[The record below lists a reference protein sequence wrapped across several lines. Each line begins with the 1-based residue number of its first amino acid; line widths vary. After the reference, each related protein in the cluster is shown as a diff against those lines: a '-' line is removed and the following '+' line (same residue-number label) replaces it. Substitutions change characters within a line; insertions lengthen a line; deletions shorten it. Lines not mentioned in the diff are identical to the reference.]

1 MAQEIIRFESVTKE
15 YADGSSML
23 QVLDGVSFSIEKG
36 EFVVIGGPSG
46 AGKSTILNL
55 AGGME
60 SPSSGQIFIDGEDI
74 SRYSVYQLT
83 AFRAKTIGC
92 IFQFY
97 NLIPNLTALENII
110 FGSEVK
116 DDTFDPYTILKKVG
130 MTHRSKAF
138 PPTMSG
144 GEQQRI
150 AIARAIA
157 KNPKV
162 LFCDEPTGALD
173 YKTGKQVLE
182 IIETL
187 NRELGM
193 TVVLVTHNNVLRHM
207 ADRYIAVHNGRI
219 SSAEQNRQKGRVS
232 ELEW

>member
-1 MAQEIIRFESVTKE
+1 
-15 YADGSSML
+15 
-23 QVLDGVSFSIEKG
+23 
-36 EFVVIGGPSG
+36 
-46 AGKSTILNL
+46 
-55 AGGME
+55 
-60 SPSSGQIFIDGEDI
+60 
-74 SRYSVYQLT
+74 
-83 AFRAKTIGC
+83 
-92 IFQFY
+92 
-97 NLIPNLTALENII
+97 
-110 FGSEVK
+110 
-116 DDTFDPYTILKKVG
+116 

-187 NRELGM
+187 NRDMGM

>member
-74 SRYSVYQLT
+74 SQYSASQLT
-83 AFRAKTIGC
+83 AFRAKTIGF

-187 NRELGM
+187 NREMGM

>member
-74 SRYSVYQLT
+74 SRYSASQLT
-83 AFRAKTIGC
+83 AFRAKTIGF

-116 DDTFDPYTILKKVG
+116 DDTFDPYTILKNVG

-187 NRELGM
+187 NREMGM

-207 ADRYIAVHNGRI
+207 ADRYIAVHNGRL
-219 SSAEQNRQKGRVS
+219 SSVEQNRQKVRVG

>member
-23 QVLDGVSFSIEKG
+23 QVLEGVNFSIEKG

-74 SRYSVYQLT
+74 SRYSASQLT
-83 AFRAKTIGC
+83 AFRAKTIGF

-187 NRELGM
+187 NREMGM

>member
-23 QVLDGVSFSIEKG
+23 QVLEGVNFSIEKG

-74 SRYSVYQLT
+74 SQYSASQLT
-83 AFRAKTIGC
+83 AFRAKTIGF

-187 NRELGM
+187 NREMEM

-219 SSAEQNRQKGRVS
+219 SSAEQNRQKVRVS

>member
-15 YADGSSML
+15 YTDGSSML

-74 SRYSVYQLT
+74 SQYSASQLT
-83 AFRAKTIGC
+83 AFRAKTIGF

-187 NRELGM
+187 NREMGM

>member
-74 SRYSVYQLT
+74 YRYSASQLT
-83 AFRAKTIGC
+83 AFRAKTIGF

-187 NRELGM
+187 NREMGM

>member
-1 MAQEIIRFESVTKE
+1 MDNKIAAVKMRNITKTFGPVVANDKVWLDIYRGEILALLGEN
-15 YADGSSML
+15 GSGKTTLMNML
-23 QVLDGVSFSIEKG
+23 
-36 EFVVIGGPSG
+36 SG
-46 AGKSTILNL
+46 IYFPD
-55 AGGME
+55 E
-60 SPSSGQIFIDGEDI
+60 GQIFIDGEDI
-74 SRYSVYQLT
+74 SRYSASQLT
-83 AFRAKTIGC
+83 AFRAKTIGF

-116 DDTFDPYTILKKVG
+116 DDTFDPYTILKNVG

-187 NRELGM
+187 NREMGM

-207 ADRYIAVHNGRI
+207 ADRYIAVHNGRL
-219 SSAEQNRQKGRVS
+219 SSVEQNRQKVRVG

>member
-74 SRYSVYQLT
+74 SQYSASQLT
-83 AFRAKTIGC
+83 AFRAKTIGF

-173 YKTGKQVLE
+173 YKTSKQVLE

-187 NRELGM
+187 NREMGM

>member
-23 QVLDGVSFSIEKG
+23 QVLEGVNFSIEKG

-74 SRYSVYQLT
+74 SQYSASQLT
-83 AFRAKTIGC
+83 AFRAKTIGF

-187 NRELGM
+187 NREMGM

-219 SSAEQNRQKGRVS
+219 SSAEQNRQKVRVS

>member
-1 MAQEIIRFESVTKE
+1 
-15 YADGSSML
+15 
-23 QVLDGVSFSIEKG
+23 
-36 EFVVIGGPSG
+36 
-46 AGKSTILNL
+46 
-55 AGGME
+55 
-60 SPSSGQIFIDGEDI
+60 
-74 SRYSVYQLT
+74 
-83 AFRAKTIGC
+83 
-92 IFQFY
+92 
-97 NLIPNLTALENII
+97 
-110 FGSEVK
+110 
-116 DDTFDPYTILKKVG
+116 
-130 MTHRSKAF
+130 
-138 PPTMSG
+138 MSG

-187 NRELGM
+187 NREMGM

-207 ADRYIAVHNGRI
+207 ADRYISVHNGRI

>member
-1 MAQEIIRFESVTKE
+1 MGQEIIRFNSVTKE

-23 QVLDGVSFSIEKG
+23 QVLNGVSFAIEKG
-36 EFVVIGGPSG
+36 ELVVIGGPSG

-74 SRYSVYQLT
+74 SRYSAAELT
-83 AFRAKTIGC
+83 AFRARTIGF

-116 DDTFDPYTILKKVG
+116 GDTFDPYTILRKVG
-130 MTHRSKAF
+130 MTHRSRAF
-138 PPTMSG
+138 PPTLSG

-162 LFCDEPTGALD
+162 LLCDEPTGALD

-187 NRELGM
+187 NKEMEM

-219 SSAEQNRQKGRVS
+219 SSVEENRQKVPAG

>member
-23 QVLDGVSFSIEKG
+23 QVLDGVSFSIEKC

-74 SRYSVYQLT
+74 SRYSASQLT
-83 AFRAKTIGC
+83 AFRAKTIGF

-187 NRELGM
+187 NREMGM

>member
-74 SRYSVYQLT
+74 SRYSASQLT
-83 AFRAKTIGC
+83 AFRAKTIGF

-162 LFCDEPTGALD
+162 LFCDEPMGALD

-187 NRELGM
+187 NREMGM

>member
-23 QVLDGVSFSIEKG
+23 QVLEGVNFSIEKG

-74 SRYSVYQLT
+74 SQYSASQLT
-83 AFRAKTIGC
+83 AFRAKTIGF

-116 DDTFDPYTILKKVG
+116 VDTFDPYTILKKVG

-173 YKTGKQVLE
+173 YKTSKQVLE

-187 NRELGM
+187 NREMGM

-219 SSAEQNRQKGRVS
+219 SSAEQNRQKVRVS

>member
-1 MAQEIIRFESVTKE
+1 MGQEIIRFESVTKE

-23 QVLDGVSFSIEKG
+23 QVLDGVSFAIEKG

-74 SRYSVYQLT
+74 SQYSSSELT
-83 AFRAKTIGC
+83 AFRARTIGF

-187 NRELGM
+187 NKEMGM

-219 SSAEQNRQKGRVS
+219 SSVEQNRQKVRVS

>member
-1 MAQEIIRFESVTKE
+1 
-15 YADGSSML
+15 
-23 QVLDGVSFSIEKG
+23 
-36 EFVVIGGPSG
+36 
-46 AGKSTILNL
+46 
-55 AGGME
+55 
-60 SPSSGQIFIDGEDI
+60 
-74 SRYSVYQLT
+74 
-83 AFRAKTIGC
+83 
-92 IFQFY
+92 
-97 NLIPNLTALENII
+97 
-110 FGSEVK
+110 
-116 DDTFDPYTILKKVG
+116 

-187 NRELGM
+187 NREMGM
-193 TVVLVTHNNVLRHM
+193 TVVLVTHNIDEALILGDQVLAM
-207 ADRYIAVHNGRI
+207 AG
-219 SSAEQNRQKGRVS
+219 GRVARQFDLQDQSWPRDVLAPQLIEIKRQILS
-232 ELEW
+232 EMEGENP

>member
-1 MAQEIIRFESVTKE
+1 MGQEIIRFESVTKE

-23 QVLDGVSFSIEKG
+23 QVLDGVSFSVKKG

-74 SRYSVYQLT
+74 SQYSASQLT
-83 AFRAKTIGC
+83 AFRARTIGF

-173 YKTGKQVLE
+173 YRTGKQVLE

-219 SSAEQNRQKGRVS
+219 SSAEQNRQKVRVS

>member
-15 YADGSSML
+15 YVDGSSML
-23 QVLDGVSFSIEKG
+23 QVLEGVNFSIEKG

-74 SRYSVYQLT
+74 SQYSASQLT
-83 AFRAKTIGC
+83 AFRAKTIGF

-173 YKTGKQVLE
+173 YKTSKQVLE

-187 NRELGM
+187 NREMGM

-219 SSAEQNRQKGRVS
+219 SSAEQNRQKVRVS

>member
-23 QVLDGVSFSIEKG
+23 QVLEGVNFSIEKG

-74 SRYSVYQLT
+74 SQYSASQLT
-83 AFRAKTIGC
+83 AFRAKTIGF

-173 YKTGKQVLE
+173 YKTSKQVLE

-187 NRELGM
+187 NREMGM